1 MKMLRLNLQSMGTV
15 LLDSSSNSENLL
27 EASIYRVPSKLAVRD
42 KFEFLLYFLRLQPL
56 SSSDLQR
63 SIKCALIA
71 LAWNV
76 LSELICRVAYPLLQS
91 AACTLL
97 DIHYCWYRERVLN
110 VLLFSDTFSECAF

>member
-1 MKMLRLNLQSMGTV
+1 MGNLTESTSTQRGIYNKFCTRRLMKNSKNNLTEFWHSLIVG
-15 LLDSSSNSENLL
+15 SSDSENLL

-42 KFEFLLYFLRLQPL
+42 KFEFLLYELRLQPS

-76 LSELICRVAYPLLQS
+76 
-91 AACTLL
+91 
-97 DIHYCWYRERVLN
+97 
-110 VLLFSDTFSECAF
+110 

>member
-1 MKMLRLNLQSMGTV
+1 MILTEYGH
-15 LLDSSSNSENLL
+15 SSIVGSSDSENIL

-42 KFEFLLYFLRLQPL
+42 KFEFLLYLLRLQPS

-76 LSELICRVAYPLLQS
+76 LSKLICRVAYPLLQS
-91 AACTLL
+91 AACT
-97 DIHYCWYRERVLN
+97 
-110 VLLFSDTFSECAF
+110 FT